1 MMPALTT
8 GDRSCHAFTTASSS
22 ESCWDSFLLELS
34 PTVPDSVPR
43 WSERPC
49 FLAVFEECST
59 PLGGTEKARFSGLFL
74 LVEIVLYSVLYRNVS
89 LQDVVGLREQCERL
103 LPFPGADAWGDAI
116 RAGREAS
123 PKGRA
128 RGMDAPERTRK
139 AATAAG
145 RQGGPGQG
153 CSAGPTVRH
162 GCRSR
167 GTPR

>member
-1 MMPALTT
+1 MPSPPPQARGPPVGGRLAN
-8 GDRSCHAFTTASSS
+8 GPPVCRIPCRARGKPPVFRL
-22 ESCWDSFLLELS
+22 FLKNVRL
-34 PTVPDSVPR
+34 
-43 WSERPC
+43 
-49 FLAVFEECST
+49 